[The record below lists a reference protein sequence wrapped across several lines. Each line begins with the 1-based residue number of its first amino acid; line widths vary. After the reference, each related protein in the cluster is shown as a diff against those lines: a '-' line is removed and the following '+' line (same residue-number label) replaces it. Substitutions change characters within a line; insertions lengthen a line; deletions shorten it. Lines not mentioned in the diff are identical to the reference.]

1 MPILSRCVRLSVVAN
16 GRLTHA
22 RVRRREKDATTR
34 NIVSSEQRVS
44 VSDYDETSRT
54 CPGRENAVMAAERDG
69 LNEARLAD
77 DGADADC
84 TATPRC
90 RHSTSPS
97 SVSDYVVS
105 ESTSSSYSPRNEDS
119 LTEDVDD
126 AGPSEARDDVEPLAT
141 ATTTSSTSVPLL
153 EELVSSPC
161 EVVTPVQVSS
171 AADSLALPATAGDTE
186 EESSF
191 SKSFLQK
198 LESFVS
204 SVGQVIPA
212 TMPRAPLTEWM
223 RRPVF
228 ASRSGVS
235 ASGGMPMAA
244 KRPSPYAVSADIFSS
259 PSEAA
264 STRPLDLSARR
275 TESPADVDTTQRRHA
290 SLTQHRPGDGGVEG
304 RFVDLS
310 EMQSNGV
317 DSLACLE
324 RDFGEHST
332 ILTQLGSSRDRQRQA
347 AAALTTMTN
356 RRSRNAVMLPGL
368 TAVHSS
374 PVVGVC
380 PSKTVA
386 TPHAEDLH
394 QPRSFVDRSRQLP
407 ATSDRT
413 RVLNANKLDSRHP
426 TMSAMAAAAALRCL
440 QCGRTFRSL
449 PELTLHMIQ
458 TAHYANLI
466 CAAAAFSAND
476 DDDCVNVEARNSR
489 QSSNDPYAR
498 RRGPLQLSPGKD
510 VTEMTDA
517 GSADRRYR
525 SGIDVARRDYVDA
538 AVSPARSLDDESV
551 SSAGLTETESLR
563 SPTSTGS
570 PTSPSYENVGDDE
583 LALMS
588 HLLRL
593 QPLLSRTALDNWQA
607 GTAVPYHVD
616 WMAVG
621 LAAAEERRRRLLIGQ
636 SLKTSPRQM
645 DRSSAADSLPIDLRS
660 QRTDGSRYRA
670 CYSRQMP
677 GLTAAANIAAFSSR
691 PSPAACVEKLLDDVR
706 GYRKSLIAGVKRSST
721 SRWHNGK
728 YRTKK
733 HRTYGTSSSEM
744 KYDVQQLNG
753 DRSAVVDTMSGE
765 LCRRK
770 SDDGIREVASGVKMS
785 LPVNQEKRYS
795 RQEETA
801 NGPRR
806 RTSPRDVVVQPIVI
820 DGGTS
825 DSPELSVRGRDCD
838 VPTAAGQDL
847 RRPSVNK
854 DQSEYAARF
863 GKYYRLAQELSSKS
877 D

>member
-1 MPILSRCVRLSVVAN
+1 M
-16 GRLTHA
+16 
-22 RVRRREKDATTR
+22 D
-34 NIVSSEQRVS
+34 
-44 VSDYDETSRT
+44 
-54 CPGRENAVMAAERDG
+54 AERDG

-84 TATPRC
+84 TAAPRRR

-97 SVSDYVVS
+97 SVSDYVVA
-105 ESTSSSYSPRNEDS
+105 ESTSSSYSPRNDDS

-126 AGPSEARDDVEPLAT
+126 AGPSAARDDVEPPAT
-141 ATTTSSTSVPLL
+141 ATTTTTTTLTSVPLL

-171 AADSLALPATAGDTE
+171 AADSLTPPATAGDAE
-186 EESSF
+186 EQSSL

-244 KRPSPYAVSADIFSS
+244 KRPNPYAVSAAFLPS

-264 STRPLDLSARR
+264 GTRPLDLSARR
-275 TESPADVDTTQRRHA
+275 TESPADVDNTQRRHA
-290 SLTQHRPGDGGVEG
+290 GVTQHRPGDGGVEG
-304 RFVDLS
+304 RFVDMS
-310 EMQSNGV
+310 EMRSNGV

-332 ILTQLGSSRDRQRQA
+332 ILTRLGSSRDRQRQA
-347 AAALTTMTN
+347 AAALATTTN
-356 RRSRNAVMLPGL
+356 RRSRNAAMPGL

-374 PVVGVC
+374 PAVGVC
-380 PSKTVA
+380 PSGTVA
-386 TPHAEDLH
+386 APHAEDLRP
-394 QPRSFVDRSRQLP
+394 PRSFVDRSRQLP

-413 RVLNANKLDSRHP
+413 CVLDANKLNSRHP
-426 TMSAMAAAAALRCL
+426 TMSAMAAAAAAAAAALRCL
-440 QCGRTFRSL
+440 QCSRTFRSL

-466 CAAAAFSAND
+466 CAAAAFSATD
-476 DDDCVNVEARNSR
+476 DEDCVNVEARNSR
-489 QSSNDPYAR
+489 QSSNDHYAP
-498 RRGPLQLSPGKD
+498 RRGPLQLSPRKD

-517 GSADRRYR
+517 GGGDRRNR
-525 SGIDVARRDYVDA
+525 SGGRGDYVDA

-570 PTSPSYENVGDDE
+570 PTSPSYENVADDE

-593 QPLLSRTALDNWQA
+593 QPLLSRTAVDNWQA

-621 LAAAEERRRRLLIGQ
+621 LAAAEERRRRLLVGQ
-636 SLKTSPRQM
+636 SLKTSARQM

-660 QRTDGSRYRA
+660 QRTDGIRYRDG
-670 CYSRQMP
+670 YSRQMP
-677 GLTAAANIAAFSSR
+677 GLTAAANIAAFASR
-691 PSPAACVEKLLDDVR
+691 PSPAAYAEKLLDDVR
-706 GYRKSLIAGVKRSST
+706 GYRKSLIAGVKRSSS

-728 YRTKK
+728 YLTKK

-744 KYDVQQLNG
+744 KYDGQQLNG
-753 DRSAVVDTMSGE
+753 DRSAVVDPTSGE
-765 LCRRK
+765 VCRRK
-770 SDDGIREVASGVKMS
+770 RDDGVRSCGEVASGVKIS
-785 LPVNQEKRYS
+785 LPVNHEKRCS
-795 RQEETA
+795 RQETS
-801 NGPRR
+801 NGVRR

-820 DGGTS
+820 DGGTA
-825 DSPELSVRGRDCD
+825 DSPDLSVRGRDGD
-838 VPTAAGQDL
+838 VPTAARQDF